1 MALFGVFGFVGPI
14 LEKRYGRRNVE
25 SSEDGELKCVVLFGS

>member
-25 SSEDGELKCVVLFGS
+25 SSYDGEQKFIVPFGI